1 LNPKPRP
8 RGALFSAHIEAS
20 HGCSL
25 FRCDCARFRV
35 NSILEGAE
43 RRTYRKGASDTVAVI
58 TEETASRVEEE
69 TTKLI
74 IEEDRLE

>member
-1 LNPKPRP
+1 ML
-8 RGALFSAHIEAS
+8 EA
-20 HGCSL
+20 
-25 FRCDCARFRV
+25 
-35 NSILEGAE
+35 AE

-69 TTKLI
+69 ATKLI